1 MDNLEYE
8 PKRIY
13 QHTISSQSGDTQPNC
28 QTEESQLAFLNRLL
42 SSVGEALVRTGSR
55 LIERAH
61 THAADEISS
70 PNFMIML

>member
-13 QHTISSQSGDTQPNC
+13 QQTISSQPGDAQPNR
-28 QTEESQLAFLNRLL
+28 QAEDSQLAFLDRLL

-61 THAADEISS
+61 THTTDEVSP